1 MSRMSLN
8 RKLWLSLAL
17 VWRGLL
23 GVGLWSAVE
32 TRSTMLAERKAGMVN
47 LVEAAQGVV
56 NGYYALSQ
64 GGRMSE
70 PDAQREALAR
80 LATMRYGESGYLFVM
95 DSKPVV
101 LMHPTLPQMV
111 GKPVGDFKDPDGK
124 LLYMSVLDSAKA
136 TGRGFTSYRGRLP
149 GSETAMPKLSYVERF
164 APWDWYITSGVF
176 VRDIDT
182 AYYQTLAEHLIAVL
196 V

>member
-17 VWRGLL
+17 VWLGLL

-70 PDAQREALAR
+70 PDAQREALEH
-80 LATMRYGESGYLFVM
+80 LA
-95 DSKPVV
+95 VV
-101 LMHPTLPQMV
+101 AAQV
-111 GKPVGDFKDPDGK
+111 
-124 LLYMSVLDSAKA
+124 LLERA
-136 TGRGFTSYRGRLP
+136 
-149 GSETAMPKLSYVERF
+149 VERRGDRGIEQV
-164 APWDWYITSGVF
+164 A
-176 VRDIDT
+176 
-182 AYYQTLAEHLIAVL
+182 LL
-196 V
+196 VDDRREPRAD